1 MVTKD
6 KSVSAYRWG
15 DMMYD
20 ETKAVAY
27 RWGDMMYDETKAILE
42 MTTVAYQRHFLP
54 TTRFA
59 TQLT

>member
-1 MVTKD
+1 MYYVGITPIFVVTKD
-6 KSVSAYRWG
+6 KSVFP
-15 DMMYD
+15 
-20 ETKAVAY
+20 EIAY

-42 MTTVAYQRHFLP
+42 MTTAAYQRHFLP